1 MQSHKNHKK
10 IIFLTPYPYEGAPGQ
25 RFRYEQYLNI
35 LREHNFDYELLS
47 FLNIKTNSILYKKGR
62 FVQKIIGVLR
72 GFLFRFTHLIK
83 IIPADFVFIFREAT
97 PLGPPVLEWVIAKVL
112 RKRII
117 YDFDD
122 AIWIPNTSEVNKAA
136 AFLKCTWKVRF
147 ICRWAWKVSA
157 GNAWLAAY
165 ARQYHPRVVVN
176 PTTIDTEALHNP
188 RLFSKPKSPLP
199 VIGWTGTHSTL
210 HYLRPLAAPLQRLHA
225 RYPFELLVIAN
236 QPPDFDLPG
245 LKFLPWHKETE
256 IADLLRMDIGLMPLT
271 PDAWSEGK
279 CGFKALQYLALEIPA
294 VASPVGVNSQMVVEG
309 KTGFLCETEEDWYHA
324 LEVLLLDAE
333 LRARMGKAG
342 RAHVEAHYSVNSN
355 REVFGGLFYER

>member
-1 MQSHKNHKK
+1 VKR
-10 IIFLTPYPYEGAPGQ
+10 IVFLVPYPPAVAPSQ
-25 RFRYEQYLNI
+25 RFRFEQYLPH
-35 LREHNFDYELLS
+35 LAAHYQVEVRS
-47 FLNIKTNSILYKKGR
+47 FLSPEAWHVLYLQGKHLSKSLHILW
-62 FVQKIIGVLR
+62 
-72 GFLFRFTHLIK
+72 GFLCRIWHLLTL
-83 IIPADFVFIFREAT
+83 IPRADVVFIHREAT

-210 HYLRPLAAPLQRLHA
+210 HYLRPLADPLQRLHA

-256 IADLLRMDIGLMPLT
+256 MADLLRMDIGLMPLT

>member
-1 MQSHKNHKK
+1 VKR
-10 IIFLTPYPYEGAPGQ
+10 IVFLVPYPPAVAPSQ
-25 RFRYEQYLNI
+25 RFRFEQYLPH
-35 LREHNFDYELLS
+35 LAAHYQVAVRS
-47 FLNIKTNSILYKKGR
+47 FLSPAAWHVLYLPGKHLSKSLHILW
-62 FVQKIIGVLR
+62 
-72 GFLFRFTHLIK
+72 GFLGRIWHLLTL
-83 IIPADFVFIFREAT
+83 IPRADVVFIHREAT

-225 RYPFELLVIAN
+225 SHPFELLVIAN

-256 IADLLRMDIGLMPLT
+256 MADLLRMDIGLMPLT